1 MSTASADLSVQRS
14 GLSVERSESTAVD
27 SANPWL
33 GLASFTEET
42 RGFFHGR
49 DEEVAELGRRVQR
62 KLLTILFGQSGLGKT
77 SILRAGIVPRLRPE
91 GYCPVYVRLD
101 YGRESPPPS
110 EQIKQAIF
118 RATREAGQWAQT
130 GVAQAGES
138 LWEFLHHRDD
148 VLKDRRGRTLIPL
161 LIFDQ
166 FEEIFTLAQ
175 GDDFGRQRAAQ
186 FLEDLADL
194 VENRPPRALEARLE
208 ADEAGLERFDFTRA
222 DYRLLIALREDYL
235 AHLEGLKGQ
244 MPSVTQ
250 NRMRLARMSGAQA
263 LAAVRRPGRE
273 LVNEEVAAAI
283 VRFVAG
289 GAELER
295 AEVEP
300 SLLSL
305 VCRELNEARRAR
317 GHHVISAD
325 LLAGS
330 RETILTEFYERTLAD
345 QPPGVRAF
353 LEDELLTDSGFRE
366 SIAEERVKKGLAAAG
381 AAPDALAQL
390 IDRRLLRVEERLDV
404 RRVELTH
411 DVLCGVVVASRD
423 VRREREGKAAVE
435 RQLAETRAREAA
447 AARAL
452 VRARLIA
459 ATCAVLA
466 LGALGGAI
474 IGYTSTKRAQ
484 TAEGEARRLAA
495 EAERA
500 EELAEAARLQA
511 EDLLGFV
518 VSDLEEQLTDFGQ
531 LPILLHVTRKAVAYY
546 EGMPAGLKTPS
557 TRAAHARALAN
568 LGSVLDVQADQKGS
582 RARLEQSLA
591 LYEQIEKEGVLEGP
605 MRIGYASALR
615 RMARLLSSE
624 VKFAEGAATC
634 ELAEKVLAPALA
646 EPGLAGAAQAEL
658 SMILDRRG
666 FCVMR
671 GGRPKDAVTQYER
684 ALQAALEADRLTGRP
699 RPGLAP
705 AFVKVWYSEA
715 LARAN
720 RRGDA
725 IAVLEQARA
734 ALREFLQ
741 KEPFLASAMRQ
752 LASAANNASSV
763 AQQEWR
769 FEEMD
774 AARRESADAY
784 RQLLKLDP
792 KNGVYRGNLAN
803 VEGSHRGVLWQEGR
817 YREYEK
823 VAAAST
829 AANTAEGTS
838 SFSKGNA
845 AIAFF
850 FWAAADAAFGND
862 RAADEHLWR
871 GEGLVRELT
880 AGQNLDSTDRVLDD
894 MNWKAQALGVQG
906 ARLNWSVVRRESEA
920 ALDRLEREVKLQA
933 GDERRRRAEAGCW
946 WRIMVSTKA
955 EGDFAAAKR
964 ALDRYWAL
972 REPPGENPPAQE
984 RLDEANEQLERAEV
998 LWGTGDAAGAR
1009 EILAR
1014 LETEST
1020 ALLARAPAAKFTQI
1034 LQARVLWLQSR
1045 VGQGL
1050 AREQKHA
1057 LLEQA
1062 LEIFNRF
1069 HVERRLTRYETE
1081 VLRLGIR
1088 ADLERP

>member
-1 MSTASADLSVQRS
+1 
-14 GLSVERSESTAVD
+14 
-27 SANPWL
+27 
-33 GLASFTEET
+33 
-42 RGFFHGR
+42 
-49 DEEVAELGRRVQR
+49 
-62 KLLTILFGQSGLGKT
+62 
-77 SILRAGIVPRLRPE
+77 
-91 GYCPVYVRLD
+91 
-101 YGRESPPPS
+101 
-110 EQIKQAIF
+110 
-118 RATREAGQWAQT
+118 
-130 GVAQAGES
+130 
-138 LWEFLHHRDD
+138 
-148 VLKDRRGRTLIPL
+148 
-161 LIFDQ
+161 
-166 FEEIFTLAQ
+166 
-175 GDDFGRQRAAQ
+175 
-186 FLEDLADL
+186 
-194 VENRPPRALEARLE
+194 
-208 ADEAGLERFDFTRA
+208 
-222 DYRLLIALREDYL
+222 
-235 AHLEGLKGQ
+235 
-244 MPSVTQ
+244 
-250 NRMRLARMSGAQA
+250 
-263 LAAVRRPGRE
+263 
-273 LVNEEVAAAI
+273 
-283 VRFVAG
+283 
-289 GAELER
+289 
-295 AEVEP
+295 
-300 SLLSL
+300 
-305 VCRELNEARRAR
+305 
-317 GHHVISAD
+317 
-325 LLAGS
+325 
-330 RETILTEFYERTLAD
+330 
-345 QPPGVRAF
+345 
-353 LEDELLTDSGFRE
+353 
-366 SIAEERVKKGLAAAG
+366 
-381 AAPDALAQL
+381 
-390 IDRRLLRVEERLDV
+390 
-404 RRVELTH
+404 
-411 DVLCGVVVASRD
+411 
-423 VRREREGKAAVE
+423 
-435 RQLAETRAREAA
+435 
-447 AARAL
+447 
-452 VRARLIA
+452 
-459 ATCAVLA
+459 
-466 LGALGGAI
+466 
-474 IGYTSTKRAQ
+474 
-484 TAEGEARRLAA
+484 
-495 EAERA
+495 
-500 EELAEAARLQA
+500 
-511 EDLLGFV
+511 
-518 VSDLEEQLTDFGQ
+518 
-531 LPILLHVTRKAVAYY
+531 
-546 EGMPAGLKTPS
+546 
-557 TRAAHARALAN
+557 
-568 LGSVLDVQADQKGS
+568 
-582 RARLEQSLA
+582 
-591 LYEQIEKEGVLEGP
+591 
-605 MRIGYASALR
+605 
-615 RMARLLSSE
+615 
-624 VKFAEGAATC
+624 
-634 ELAEKVLAPALA
+634 
-646 EPGLAGAAQAEL
+646 
-658 SMILDRRG
+658 
-666 FCVMR
+666 
-671 GGRPKDAVTQYER
+671 
-684 ALQAALEADRLTGRP
+684 
-699 RPGLAP
+699 
-705 AFVKVWYSEA
+705 
-715 LARAN
+715 
-720 RRGDA
+720 
-725 IAVLEQARA
+725 
-734 ALREFLQ
+734 
-741 KEPFLASAMRQ
+741 MRQ

-862 RAADEHLWR
+862 RAADEHLRR